1 MTHKCTLSE
10 LQKKQVALKV
20 KAILYPEKK
29 EKPMDPKD
37 KIANSNDFFFDRKK
51 LKIVKKGQMELL

>member
-1 MTHKCTLSE
+1 MSE

-37 KIANSNDFFFDRKK
+37 KIANSNDYFFDRKH
-51 LKIVKKGQMELL
+51 LKITKKGQIKLL